1 MTLPPN
7 PAFETIIGPESGN
20 MRLAKQLVCLE
31 ACKKLH
37 QMGALDDHLLSINE
51 KTSKSDS
58 CPKSKP
64 FTLREGDFL
73 QALNENKVNFFT

>member
-7 PAFETIIGPESGN
+7 PAFETIIGTESGN
-20 MRLAKQLVCLE
+20 MRSAKQLVCLE

-37 QMGALDDHLLSINE
+37 QMGALDEHLLSINE
-51 KTSKSDS
+51 KTPKNDS

-64 FTLREGDFL
+64 LTLREGDFL
-73 QALNENKVNFFT
+73 QALKENKVHFFS